1 MTEKHSETLKTV
13 INEFAGKTISNQEI
27 ELLSSIGIKKML
39 KPKIYF
45 KKNPN
50 AYMSPMKQT
59 DHITNFKKSEATLKK
74 CPTQIGSTILLHKWC
89 CYTMAL
95 LGIARHYCSS
105 RGSAWPV
112 FNNPNQGSKMQ
123 NICKLSPI
131 ELKFCTHLH
140 KVVPDFHKN
149 WAKNIQISKSDKNMN
164 LNQLFF
170 SQNDTKD

>member
-45 KKNPN
+45 EKNPN

-74 CPTQIGSTILLHKWC
+74 VSHPDWLDNITPQVVLLHHD
-89 CYTMAL
+89 TSRHRPTL
-95 LGIARHYCSS
+95 L
-105 RGSAWPV
+105 
-112 FNNPNQGSKMQ
+112 
-123 NICKLSPI
+123 
-131 ELKFCTHLH
+131 
-140 KVVPDFHKN
+140 
-149 WAKNIQISKSDKNMN
+149 
-164 LNQLFF
+164 LF
-170 SQNDTKD
+170 KG